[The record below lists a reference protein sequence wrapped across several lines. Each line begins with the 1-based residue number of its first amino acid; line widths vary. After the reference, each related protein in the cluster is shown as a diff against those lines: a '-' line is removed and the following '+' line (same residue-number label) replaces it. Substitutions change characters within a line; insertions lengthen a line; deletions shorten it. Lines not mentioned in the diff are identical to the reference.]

1 MPIAAYPYRFSDWYG
16 YDKDCV
22 GKIPFSA
29 SVTSDPANVCSLSVN
44 QTFYHNGNSG
54 TNPVVGNTVYSDIQG
69 QTKLAN
75 GSYQINTQKY
85 IVVNSVG
92 LVTAVNDCTTTTPV
106 SLYFG
111 NSPANACWYSGSLNS
126 YFSSNPT
133 LGSGANARIF
143 TDAAGNNPVTQSGA
157 YVVTINSP
165 GSANEIIC
173 VDSNGYVTSLAP
185 SAGTCTA
192 FPGTGS
198 TCPT

>member
-1 MPIAAYPYRFSDWYG
+1 MALSKPLKASLINVEGGRAS
-16 YDKDCV
+16 
-22 GKIPFSA
+22 SA
-29 SVTSDPANVCSLSVN
+29 NAPLAGAGATSVAQAGSLIKLFIDSGVN
-44 QTFYHNGNSG
+44 QDASYA
-54 TNPVVGNTVYSDIQG
+54 YSDFDG
-69 QTKLAN
+69 KSFSN
-75 GSYQINTQKY
+75 
-85 IVVNSVG
+85 
-92 LVTAVNDCTTTTPV
+92 TTPV
-106 SLYFG
+106 SLHYS
-111 NSPANACWYSGSLNS
+111 NSPKNACWYSGSLS
-126 YFSSNPT
+126 SFFSSNPT